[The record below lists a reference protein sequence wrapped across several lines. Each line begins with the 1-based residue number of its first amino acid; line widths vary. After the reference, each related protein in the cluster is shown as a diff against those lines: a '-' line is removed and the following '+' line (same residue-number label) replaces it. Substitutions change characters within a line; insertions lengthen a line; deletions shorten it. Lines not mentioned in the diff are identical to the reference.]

1 MPFAGQEIIDFTQM
15 DYQQL
20 LGIYG
25 ETGSGKSSIFEAIAF
40 ALFGKGLK
48 KDLDDLRSDHSDMN
62 TLCKV
67 EFIFEASNNK
77 YLVERS
83 PKQSSETRK
92 NIGAESYLF
101 DITGIPLNDL
111 SPTNRGRVLAEK
123 VSDTTE
129 EIQNILGYGL
139 DQFSQIVLLPQGNF
153 KVFLSATDKRNFGKV
168 I

>member
-1 MPFAGQEIIDFTQM
+1 MRPLKLTVEAFGPFAGKEIIDFTLM
-15 DYQQL
+15 EDQQL
-20 LGIYG
+20 FGIYG

-92 NIGAESYLF
+92 NIGAES
-101 DITGIPLNDL
+101 
-111 SPTNRGRVLAEK
+111 
-123 VSDTTE
+123 
-129 EIQNILGYGL
+129 
-139 DQFSQIVLLPQGNF
+139 
-153 KVFLSATDKRNFGKV
+153 
-168 I
+168 

>member
-1 MPFAGQEIIDFTQM
+1 MRPLKLTVEAFGPFAGKEIIDFTQIE
-15 DYQQL
+15 DQQL
-20 LGIYG
+20 FGIYG

-101 DITGIPLNDL
+101 DITAYLLTI
-111 SPTNRGRVLAEK
+111 
-123 VSDTTE
+123 
-129 EIQNILGYGL
+129 Y
-139 DQFSQIVLLPQGNF
+139 LLPI
-153 KVFLSATDKRNFGKV
+153 AEEY
-168 I
+168 